1 MDTNN
6 QIQFSNLTLESAFQK
21 FYTVP
26 DYQRE
31 YVWKEEQVEQLL
43 SDMTEAFGANSS
55 KDYFVGSIV
64 VYPNGNAFEL
74 VDGQQRMTTFFI
86 LLCVLKAV
94 YRDHGI
100 DTSIFEQR
108 IHGTS
113 MDSKGRPVTLY
124 HLELQYEDASSCLQ
138 VISEAKFPFQDKDI
152 TGRGKL
158 LFGAANT
165 IYKYI
170 LQQFPSFEDELA
182 PFAGYVLTRVRFVQI
197 ETHDMSDALKIFETI
212 NQRGIGL
219 TPMDL
224 LKNMIF
230 RQVPRERFNELN
242 TQWKSIMDLL
252 QGGQT
257 KELPLR
263 FLRYYLMAT
272 YDTTDAK
279 DGILREDYIYNW
291 LNSHADQCGY
301 QKNPFGFVQG
311 LKTGA
316 ERYMFYL
323 TGGSGSTEDNHLKNI
338 TRLGG
343 SAYKLH
349 LLLLLAASRMDSQAL
364 AHLKSLLE
372 SIVYYAIINQV
383 KTNEIERL
391 YSLWCPQV
399 RQIESDDQLSRFIDA
414 EVKPTIA
421 QWKVNNKSNFMRL
434 GFGSMQQYRIKFI
447 LARITKYVEVKRKNG
462 GDASSV
468 AEFYDGGIEIEH
480 IMSQKYSSAKPPYG
494 LSEEEYDAAKQQ
506 LGNLTLLEK
515 TINASIGNDDFAS
528 KTAAYKQSAYYLTHS
543 IAQLD
548 DVGQNTAIN
557 KMNQRLKSWA
567 VWGADAIAER
577 QEVLYNLAEEIW
589 NIE

>member
-1 MDTNN
+1 M
-6 QIQFSNLTLESAFQK
+6 
-21 FYTVP
+21 
-26 DYQRE
+26 
-31 YVWKEEQVEQLL
+31 
-43 SDMTEAFGANSS
+43 
-55 KDYFVGSIV
+55 
-64 VYPNGNAFEL
+64 
-74 VDGQQRMTTFFI
+74 
-86 LLCVLKAV
+86 
-94 YRDHGI
+94 
-100 DTSIFEQR
+100 
-108 IHGTS
+108 
-113 MDSKGRPVTLY
+113 
-124 HLELQYEDASSCLQ
+124 
-138 VISEAKFPFQDKDI
+138 ISEAKFPFQDKDI
-152 TGRGKL
+152 TGKGKL

-182 PFAGYVLTRVRFVQI
+182 PFAGYVLNRVRFVQI

-349 LLLLLAASRMDSQAL
+349 P
-364 AHLKSLLE
+364 
-372 SIVYYAIINQV
+372 IY
-383 KTNEIERL
+383 T
-391 YSLWCPQV
+391 
-399 RQIESDDQLSRFIDA
+399 SRFNDTNRDTFLKICSACMEYEAVSHLFSCGKRTLTVEDRDYQYI
-414 EVKPTIA
+414 VTIRRGTGENRFA
-421 QWKVNNKSNFMRL
+421 I
-434 GFGSMQQYRIKFI
+434 GI
-447 LARITKYVEVKRKNG
+447 YV
-462 GDASSV
+462 
-468 AEFYDGGIEIEH
+468 
-480 IMSQKYSSAKPPYG
+480 YSKKDLIS
-494 LSEEEYDAAKQQ
+494 LMKQ
-506 LGNLTLLEK
+506 
-515 TINASIGNDDFAS
+515 
-528 KTAAYKQSAYYLTHS
+528 
-543 IAQLD
+543 
-548 DVGQNTAIN
+548 
-557 KMNQRLKSWA
+557 
-567 VWGADAIAER
+567 
-577 QEVLYNLAEEIW
+577 
-589 NIE
+589 